1 MNALSSQALARAA
14 PDLAELRAR
23 RAEEAQ
29 AVLARAT
36 PRRDLLDRLGPEAAA
51 RVLRLPPTALAQ
63 ALEEPRRR
71 RRLCERLAIRL
82 GADQTTL
89 AACLDTL
96 PTDHIVL
103 QAAGYL
109 AALTLALA
117 DAPRILPRTAY
128 TRLAERFGPQPLDF
142 ALACRG
148 PLRGAPDAGD
158 GAAEPMA
165 LLVAG
170 PALLVAALEAVGDPA
185 ASLLAALVEV
195 PPAPEGGPRTPR
207 DGFAE
212 ARAQLVR
219 HALAEAAA
227 RAEASVGPEIAAEPD
242 DESEPAMTA
251 EAAE

>member
-1 MNALSSQALARAA
+1 MNALTSHALARAA

-29 AVLARAT
+29 AVLARTA
-36 PRRDLLDRLGPEAAA
+36 PRRDLLDRLGSEAAA
-51 RVLRLPPTALAQ
+51 RVLRLPPIALAQ

-71 RRLCERLAIRL
+71 RRLCERLAVRL
-82 GADQTTL
+82 GADETTL
-89 AACLDTL
+89 AACLDAL
-96 PTDHIVL
+96 PTDPVVL

-117 DAPRILPRTAY
+117 DAPRILPRHAY
-128 TRLAERFGPQPLDF
+128 ARLAERFGPGPVDF

-170 PALLVAALEAVGDPA
+170 PALLVGALEAAGDPA
-185 ASLLAALVEV
+185 ASLLAALVEA
-195 PPAPEGGPRTPR
+195 PAAPDERRTPR

-212 ARAQLVR
+212 ARAELVR
-219 HALAEAAA
+219 RALAEAAA
-227 RAEASVGPEIAAEPD
+227 RAEASATAGEG
-242 DESEPAMTA
+242 EPAHETIV